1 MCLSQRGKS
10 CVDPSWDRIKAAKR
24 LCPQHQTQ
32 RWRAEVCKND
42 RGHGKWK
49 LIKMGFSLAIYV
61 TTKHE
66 ENLTC
71 ASMPCKTPYSIPL
84 LDDFPLHN
92 GNCLSFCPRNA
103 EARDILP
110 KIEDLFSK
118 EWSNVVQLMKSD
130 WLLGLPFGS
139 FNLMLKAFGSARK
152 DLFQTLDLHDAIP
165 KSQQYQSISI
175 STSISIFISWIYV

>member
-84 LDDFPLHN
+84 LDVFPLHN

-118 EWSNVVQLMKSD
+118 ECIKCRSAHEIWLASGSTVWQLQPNAEGFWICTEGFVSD
-130 WLLGLPFGS
+130 LGSPWC
-139 FNLMLKAFGSARK
+139 NPQKP
-152 DLFQTLDLHDAIP
+152 AI
-165 KSQQYQSISI
+165 SVYIY
-175 STSISIFISWIYV
+175 IYVYV